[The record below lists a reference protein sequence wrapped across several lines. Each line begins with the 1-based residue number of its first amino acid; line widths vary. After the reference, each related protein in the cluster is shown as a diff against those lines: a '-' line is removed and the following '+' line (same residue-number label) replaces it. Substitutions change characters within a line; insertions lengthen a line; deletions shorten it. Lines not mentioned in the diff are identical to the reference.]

1 MLGRRVAG
9 RGGWVAGTRHVP
21 ASHDPRPWGPTAAFR
36 SYFEILN
43 GHGEVNAQSLGNIL
57 LLVGISITP
66 AQVEDALM
74 SADVDGERGRRHSE
88 CQAGPAIEGDL
99 SSPTGLHASRGLR
112 AV

>member
-9 RGGWVAGTRHVP
+9 IGGWGVGTRHVP
-21 ASHDPRPWGPTAAFR
+21 ASHDTHPWGPTAAFR

-74 SADVDGERGRRHSE
+74 SADVDGEWGRRHSE
-88 CQAGPAIEGDL
+88 SRAGPAIDGDL
-99 SSPTGLHASRGLR
+99 SSPTGLDALRGLR